1 MLFLSWL
8 AIEIT
13 KKIQPP
19 DIKIESPGWELL
31 FGLLIVV
38 LWEFAPFLPR
48 INFGDKWD
56 LGFILK
62 KSLILVLLP
71 LIFLKLRKHPFS
83 SMGFT
88 KTNWKKNLKVGFM
101 IFLAMAIPS
110 AFYSNTARLILS
122 GKLSL
127 SQIGIGF
134 PVSFTYFLL
143 MSGFSEEFLFRV
155 FIQTRCS
162 LLLKSKI
169 GGVLISPLLF
179 GLPHFSGIMWWYPGT
194 KLVQAFCR
202 AFFIQTFM
210 GILLGILWERTR
222 SLIPGVILHSGING
236 LNNLGWIVSRFG
248 F

>member
-1 MLFLSWL
+1 MGFG
-8 AIEIT
+8 IYP
-13 KKIQPP
+13 KKIPNTRP
-19 DIKIESPGWELL
+19 FTSHLPETTKTS
-31 FGLLIVV
+31 LLIYGVYQGKLEEKPEGRLHNISRYGDPERV
-38 LWEFAPFLPR
+38 LQQ
-48 INFGDKWD
+48 
-56 LGFILK
+56 
-62 KSLILVLLP
+62 V
-71 LIFLKLRKHPFS
+71 
-83 SMGFT
+83 
-88 KTNWKKNLKVGFM
+88 
-101 IFLAMAIPS
+101 
-110 AFYSNTARLILS
+110 RLILS
-122 GKLSL
+122 GKLSP

-202 AFFIQTFM
+202 AFFVQTFM